1 MLSSPFPAG
10 NHARIWSSRTMGD
23 GPTCHRLNH
32 ETFNNRMLVLIYC
45 HTNTARTVFYQISL
59 YVSKNNHQTSC
70 LSSCNW
76 QRNIMVALTSTIDQ
90 ITKRVA
96 SCCLSFHFFITKGM
110 LLWWWKTWSRALQN
124 FFAPWERARIV
135 SNWLI
140 GWPASTIRTGAER
153 QHECYW

>member
-1 MLSSPFPAG
+1 
-10 NHARIWSSRTMGD
+10 MGD

-96 SCCLSFHFFITKGM
+96 SCCLSFHFSLQKECCCDDGKRGLVLFRISLHHEKSKNRFKLTYWVASKHD
-110 LLWWWKTWSRALQN
+110 KNRSRA
-124 FFAPWERARIV
+124 A
-135 SNWLI
+135 
-140 GWPASTIRTGAER
+140 T
-153 QHECYW
+153 